1 MKYGYRPY
9 VPVAKRRKNSL
20 QKMNKLRKKGVNI
33 QPVEIE
39 GRKITKTFWGNAWC
53 QHIELFSDYGNRLPR
68 GRTYVRNG
76 SVCHL
81 SIEEGVI
88 EAIVSGSELYKV
100 NGTIKPLAQKKW
112 KMIKTACVGHI
123 GSMLE
128 LLQGKFSDNIMAK
141 VTDPKSGLFPQD
153 KEIEVSC
160 NCPDWA
166 GMCKH
171 IAAVL
176 YGIGARLDMSPE
188 LLFKL
193 RSVDHNTL
201 ISAEFTPSSSN
212 NRGRK
217 IKGSI
222 SDVFGIELD
231 TDGKVPPPVKKRNPV
246 VKKVLTKK
254 SSKNIVASLKGDKE
268 LPTFTVADVKRLRKK
283 LQMNKSQFALLLN
296 TSGASVSRWET
307 GKGKLALRDTSR
319 RALLV
324 AQQVTVDEAWEK
336 ITAS

>member
-1 MKYGYRPY
+1 MKYGYSPY
-9 VPVAKRRKNSL
+9 VPVAKRRKNTL
-20 QKMNKLRKKGVNI
+20 QIMNKLRKKGVNI

-53 QHIELFSDYGNRLPR
+53 QHIESFSDYGNRLPR

-88 EAIVSGSELYKV
+88 EAIVSGSEIYKV

-112 KMIKTACVGHI
+112 KMIKTACIGHI

-141 VTDPKSGLFPQD
+141 VTDPKSGLFPQV

-193 RSVDHNTL
+193 RSIDHSTL
-201 ISAEFTPSSSN
+201 ISAEFSPSSSN

-217 IKGSI
+217 LKGSI

-231 TDGKVPPPVKKRNPV
+231 TDEKVPSP

-254 SSKNIVASLKGDKE
+254 SSKNTVANLKGHEE
-268 LPTFTVADVKRLRKK
+268 LPTFTVAAVKRLRKK
-283 LQMNKSQFALLLN
+283 LQMNKSQFAALLN

-324 AQQVTVDEAWEK
+324 AQQVTADEAWEK